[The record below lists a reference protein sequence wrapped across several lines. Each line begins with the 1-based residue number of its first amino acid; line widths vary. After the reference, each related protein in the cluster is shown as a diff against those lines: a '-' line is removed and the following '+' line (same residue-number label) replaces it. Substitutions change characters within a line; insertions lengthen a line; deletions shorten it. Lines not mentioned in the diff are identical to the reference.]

1 MLTAQPSGH
10 GTGALLHGSEPT
22 SALQPS
28 RRVPPAARFFHPLRL
43 RPTCRMTAERQVTAA
58 GKSAHKEDGSR
69 KLTFTPHRLRPT
81 SRTCSVV
88 LCQTQSGQT
97 KHLGR
102 IKTKSKMLFGISLP
116 NLWQKSISTSTRTV
130 HATCR
135 SPSQPPA
142 AEGLGRKYSWIA
154 HCWKS
159 HLQQQTPRS
168 VLGKAVNRWCR
179 EPGREPT
186 ASGTTMAGGEIWGF
200 WVAERPST
208 AIKASSGAIPRVVIP
223 GSVSKDA
230 HIWPRLCRC
239 SWEGS

>member
-1 MLTAQPSGH
+1 
-10 GTGALLHGSEPT
+10 
-22 SALQPS
+22 
-28 RRVPPAARFFHPLRL
+28 
-43 RPTCRMTAERQVTAA
+43 MTAERQVTAA
-58 GKSAHKEDGSR
+58 GKSAHKENGSG

-81 SRTCSVV
+81 SRTRSVV

-102 IKTKSKMLFGISLP
+102 IETKSKMLLGISLP
-116 NLWQKSISTSTRTV
+116 NLWRKSISTSTRTA

-142 AEGLGRKYSWIA
+142 AEGLGRKCSWIA

-186 ASGTTMAGGEIWGF
+186 ASGTTMAGGE
-200 WVAERPST
+200 
-208 AIKASSGAIPRVVIP
+208 KA
-223 GSVSKDA
+223 
-230 HIWPRLCRC
+230 LCRNQGLLGGHPQGRDSRVRQQRC
-239 SWEGS
+239 PHLAQTLQVLMGRILRTY